1 MMFHVDS
8 KYGNYARCA
17 VDPNNCTVS
26 KPEHHFEKVNEALPV
41 SEKIIAEN
49 FKELREMGRNKIWE
63 KPTDNGG
70 DSY

>member
-1 MMFHVDS
+1 MMFHVDN

-49 FKELREMGRNKIWE
+49 FKELREIGRNKIWG